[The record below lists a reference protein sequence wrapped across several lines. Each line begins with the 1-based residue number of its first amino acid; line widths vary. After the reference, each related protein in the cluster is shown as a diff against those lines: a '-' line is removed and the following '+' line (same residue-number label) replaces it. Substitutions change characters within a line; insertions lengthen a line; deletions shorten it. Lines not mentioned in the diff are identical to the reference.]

1 METSN
6 HVSLLIMKHAISRL
20 SIIII
25 KFVTLCACSDW
36 TLFQDFQEN
45 VRLKINYTADQ
56 YRIFNPLND
65 F

>member
-6 HVSLLIMKHAISRL
+6 HVSLLTMKHATSRL
-20 SIIII
+20 TIII

-56 YRIFNPLND
+56 YRIFNPLKD